1 MSKKGLLAVLGS
13 GGHTAEMLKLV
24 EALNDDMY
32 SPKTFVFAKT
42 DTVTQDK
49 LKNKTNQKFD
59 TFGIPRAREVGQSWF
74 TSIVYTFYAF
84 LVSILLIWKKRP
96 KLVLV
101 NGPGTCVPIVLATRL
116 LSWMRIF
123 KTQIVFVE
131 SICRVKT
138 LSLSAR
144 ILMTFR
150 LLDETIVQWP
160 ELENKYPRTKY
171 IGKLL

>member
-1 MSKKGLLAVLGS
+1 MVF
-13 GGHTAEMLKLV
+13 
-24 EALNDDMY
+24 
-32 SPKTFVFAKT
+32 KT
-42 DTVTQDK
+42 
-49 LKNKTNQKFD
+49 LE
-59 TFGIPRAREVGQSWF
+59 IPRAREVGQSWF

-160 ELENKYPRTKY
+160 ELENK
-171 IGKLL
+171 